1 MEPVTVQV
9 VVTVHKVEPLNDD
22 RRMIMFPTT
31 IIDYEH
37 IRYVRPF
44 YLLLLFVIPL
54 CYVLL
59 LQQRPQQPRQST
71 TATTTTTTT
80 SSSST
85 STTVAP
91 PDSKENESAGTR
103 PSMTSSTSNRNSDN
117 RKDND
122 DMILPPIETKI
133 AYEKDQLVSDN
144 DKNNVTSA
152 NIPAS
157 TTTITGGDDNNS
169 MDIWKC
175 NCFSGQQFLP
185 KSIFGNME
193 AVLKMGTGECYHK

>member
-1 MEPVTVQV
+1 MEPATVQV
-9 VVTVHKVEPLNDD
+9 VVTVNKVEPLNDD

-71 TATTTTTTT
+71 T
-80 SSSST
+80 
-85 STTVAP
+85 
-91 PDSKENESAGTR
+91 
-103 PSMTSSTSNRNSDN
+103 STSNRKSDN
-117 RKDND
+117 RKVND
-122 DMILPPIETKI
+122 DVIPPPIETKI
-133 AYEKDQLVSDN
+133 THEKDQLVNDN

-152 NIPAS
+152 SIPAS
-157 TTTITGGDDNNS
+157 TITATGGDDNNS